1 MKKFISI
8 LLIVAMMMTTMT
20 VVFCG
25 TISAFAAEKSSVIAE
40 VEKYEV
46 VSELVAKLWEII
58 KDFFISIWDNFTQQG
73 IIATLMDG
81 FYELLELCG
90 INVDG
95 FYEWELTSGII
106 DWIAETFFG
115 A

>member
-25 TISAFAAEKSSVIAE
+25 TISAFAAEKSSVVAE
-40 VEKYEV
+40 VEESKV
-46 VSELVAKLWEII
+46 VSAIETGLWKII
-58 KDFFISIWDNFTQQG
+58 KNFFVGIWDNFTQQG
-73 IIATLMDG
+73 IVATLMDG
-81 FYELLELCG
+81 FYALLEAFG
-90 INVDG
+90 VNIDG

-106 DWIAETFFG
+106 DWVAETFFG

>member
-25 TISAFAAEKSSVIAE
+25 TISAFAAEKSSVVAT
-40 VEKYEV
+40 VEKSEV
-46 VSELVAKLWEII
+46 VSAIETGLWKII
-58 KDFFISIWDNFTQQG
+58 KDFFVGIWNNFTQQG

-81 FYELLELCG
+81 IYAFLKLCG
-90 INVDG
+90 VNIDG
-95 FYEWELTSGII
+95 FYEWELTSGIL
-106 DWIAETFFG
+106 DWVAKTFFG